1 MEKINEITKDNL
13 DKIIRFMDSISK
25 ILEGL
30 KDKYTLLLFENESKN
45 IKPDTILQNW
55 VDAASQIIKEKYEEL
70 FEAKYKEDEFN
81 NTLKL
86 WLIKYK
92 DNNEFLLN
100 AKVLLKNLQTI
111 RTTIKNKITESD
123 TLSYVNLTDML
134 IQKANKK

>member
-1 MEKINEITKDNL
+1 MEKISEITKDNL
-13 DKIIRFMDSISK
+13 DKIIRFMDCISK

-70 FEAKYKEDEFN
+70 FETKYKEDDFN
-81 NTLKL
+81 NTLKF

-111 RTTIKNKITESD
+111 RTTIMNKITESD